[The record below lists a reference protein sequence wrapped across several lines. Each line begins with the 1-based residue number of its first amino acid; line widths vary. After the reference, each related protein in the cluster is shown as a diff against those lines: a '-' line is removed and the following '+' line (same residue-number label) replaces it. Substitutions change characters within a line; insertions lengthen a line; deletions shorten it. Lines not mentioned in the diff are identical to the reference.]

1 MRRARLLP
9 RQLPVAVVGMLVTGV
24 ALAGCG
30 QGGTDGEPVAE
41 PAPAV
46 SIPGDLDMGVEGEP
60 SRSKDGTA
68 SPGAGSEG
76 EDGDTDDGAD
86 DAPAVDHETCVELQ
100 QAWSSTNRALVDLS
114 PEHPRALVQ
123 SFRTA
128 DQAMAAPEPPE
139 DLAEPWGA
147 MADYLG
153 DVVTAFQDVDEDD
166 ANAVSSAMADTITAQ
181 DTVDATTA
189 ARDITAFLSTS
200 CAGR

>member
-9 RQLPVAVVGMLVTGV
+9 RQLPVVVVGMLVTGA

-30 QGGTDGEPVAE
+30 QSDGGAEPVAE

-46 SIPGDLDMGVEGEP
+46 SIPGDLSMGVEGEP
-60 SRSKDGTA
+60 SRSKDSGSA
-68 SPGAGSEG
+68 SPDPSADAT
-76 EDGDTDDGAD
+76 DGGKDESGL
-86 DAPAVDHETCVELQ
+86 DHETCAGLQ
-100 QAWSSTNRALVDLS
+100 QAWSTTNRALVDLS

-128 DQAMAAPEPPE
+128 DEAMAAVEAPEGV
-139 DLAEPWGA
+139 AKPWGV

-153 DVVTAFQDVDEDD
+153 SAETAFDDVDEDD
-166 ANAVSSAMADTITAQ
+166 ADAVSSAMAGAITA
-181 DTVDATTA
+181 DDTA
-189 ARDITAFLSTS
+189 AATAAAKDITVFLSTE

>member
-1 MRRARLLP
+1 
-9 RQLPVAVVGMLVTGV
+9 MLVTGA

-30 QGGTDGEPVAE
+30 QAGTDEEPVAE

-60 SRSKDGTA
+60 SRSRDA
-68 SPGAGSEG
+68 SSSPGADDDGSE
-76 EDGDTDDGAD
+76 DNAD
-86 DAPAVDHETCVELQ
+86 ADASAVDHETCVELQ
-100 QAWSSTNRALVDLS
+100 QAWSATNRALVDLS

-128 DQAMAAPEPPE
+128 DKAMAAAEPPE

-153 DVVTAFQDVDEDD
+153 SAVTAFQDVDEDD
-166 ANAVSSAMADTITAQ
+166 ASAVSSAVADAITAD
-181 DTVDATTA
+181 DTADATTA
-189 ARDITAFLSTS
+189 AKDITAFLSTS